1 MSPFWQAWQ
10 PVGIR
15 VGVSE
20 LKFAWSVGISVGKDV
35 RVGERVERVG
45 ERVTPLDVGERVE
58 RVGER
63 VVPVNVLSKRV
74 CWRVGGRAGS
84 TMGSIVGVLEL
95 YFVALAGTDVGK
107 KLGKDAQVPPL
118 SSDMRMLGPQ
128 SAQSVPRLQSE

>member
-1 MSPFWQAWQ
+1 MLPFWQEWQ

-20 LKFAWSVGISVGKDV
+20 LKFAWSVG
-35 RVGERVERVG
+35 
-45 ERVTPLDVGERVE
+45 
-58 RVGER
+58 
-63 VVPVNVLSKRV
+63 
-74 CWRVGGRAGS
+74 
-84 TMGSIVGVLEL
+84 MEL

-107 KLGKDAQVPPL
+107 NLGKDAQVPPL